1 MWWWLPGRLS
11 VVALLTEPIEM
22 APQPGDVSLSITTL
36 FLFCAP
42 DTSSED
48 PPNTK
53 YAKQRSIQ
61 GLVSL
66 ARKRTHEKF
75 TLPPPLI
82 KRAPDMLDEI
92 TFPSIR
98 APQYPLPIESP
109 PS

>member
-1 MWWWLPGRLS
+1 M
-11 VVALLTEPIEM
+11 VALLTEPIEM

-42 DTSSED
+42 DTASED
-48 PPNTK
+48 PPSTK
-53 YAKQRSIQ
+53 HANSVGFKT
-61 GLVSL
+61 
-66 ARKRTHEKF
+66 RKRTHEKF

-98 APQYPLPIESP
+98 APQYLLRKHRRAARTLFKLKWTISL
-109 PS
+109 